1 MLYNFDPVLPF
12 SYADKLNNGLVS
24 DDELDDDKT
33 TAECEHSGTTQCD
46 PLLSKIQFMEDQHKG
61 IFDKASESIKKA
73 QKHQAKGY
81 NNRQN
86 KGKPF
91 EIRDKCLKHNLKDQS
106 HKQKMCKQ
114 FLGPYTI
121 YAKCGAN
128 AYYLMD
134 RYSHKL
140 SCSVP
145 GSQLCHF
152 YEKAKYR
159 GDGITS
165 EIEPLNTDVESVD
178 GESVESDDDR
188 SSVLTWQRVSGK
200 YTQPKMSTP
209 KKDADNIALQIV
221 IISSKELLM
230 SSDESSTCTIDVGT
244 ESLSPVNPWGDMDV
258 QDIPIEI
265 VDHFSDSEDSIQVF
279 DSTQKSK
286 VYFNPLTDEDT

>member
-1 MLYNFDPVLPF
+1 MHEAQLERSVMQ
-12 SYADKLNNGLVS
+12 
-24 DDELDDDKT
+24 T
-33 TAECEHSGTTQCD
+33 
-46 PLLSKIQFMEDQHKG
+46 ED
-61 IFDKASESIKKA
+61 A
-73 QKHQAKGY
+73 QK
-81 NNRQN
+81 
-86 KGKPF
+86 
-91 EIRDKCLKHNLKDQS
+91 
-106 HKQKMCKQ
+106 

-159 GDGITS
+159 SDGITS

-188 SSVLTWQRVSGK
+188 SSMLTCQRVSGK
-200 YTQPKMSTP
+200 YTQPKTSTP

-221 IISSKELLM
+221 IISSKELPM
-230 SSDESSTCTIDVGT
+230 SSDDSSTCTIDVGT
-244 ESLSPVNPWGDMDV
+244 EALSPVNLWGDMDV

-286 VYFNPLTDEDT
+286 VYFNPLTDEDR